1 MSDKEQ
7 TPPKRIPIVNPDDD
21 SLGQNPDWPGDR
33 KPITPENEPPDTKV
47 PLVR

>member
-1 MSDKEQ
+1 MEDEQ
-7 TPPKRIPIVNPDDD
+7 EPPKRIPIRKPDDSD
-21 SLGQNPDWPGDR
+21 GQNPDWPGDH